1 MTSDGKSKLRI
12 IAGIDSLEQ
21 NKLKSN
27 ERKVKRFVLFPQYDA
42 KIAANDIALIQLDS
56 SYNMESSNGVL
67 NTICLPSQEQL
78 FTGKA
83 TVSGWGQTDE
93 NGSDAVYQLLAVD
106 VPIVNDKQ
114 CIRSYGREFIRGAM
128 MCAGETGKD
137 SCQVNNFQF

>member
-1 MTSDGKSKLRI
+1 MKI
-12 IAGIDSLEQ
+12 VAGIDSLEQ

-27 ERKVKRFVLFPQYDA
+27 ERKVKRFILFPSYDA

-56 SYNMESSNGVL
+56 SYNMELSNGVL
-67 NTICLPSQEQL
+67 NTICLPIQEQF

-93 NGSDAVYQLLAVD
+93 NGSDSVYQLLAVD
-106 VPIVNDKQ
+106 VPIISDKQ

-128 MCAGETGKD
+128 MCAGEMGKD
-137 SCQVNNFQF
+137 SCQVNCFKSRNSN